1 MTTIELIL
9 ELQRMPKD
17 AQVHF
22 EEIVS
27 GFPFGSTPIKK
38 VEYDEYDGF
47 VKLSSV

>member
-1 MTTIELIL
+1 MTTIELIM

-22 EEIVS
+22 EEIFN